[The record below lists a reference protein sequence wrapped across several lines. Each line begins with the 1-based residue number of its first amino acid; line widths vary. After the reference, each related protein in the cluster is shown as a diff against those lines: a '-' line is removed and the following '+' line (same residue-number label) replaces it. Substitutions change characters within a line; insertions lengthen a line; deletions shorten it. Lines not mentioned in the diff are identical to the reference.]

1 MNLVIMIENL
11 REAEKRNERETG
23 KEKRIG
29 PEIETEREI
38 VVMGRR
44 KGITT
49 EIIDIATEKIGKGKG
64 VEIEI
69 GMMVILTEVVTVTAT
84 G

>member
-1 MNLVIMIENL
+1 MIENL
-11 REAEKRNERETG
+11 REAEKRNERKIG
-23 KEKRIG
+23 KEKRRG
-29 PEIETEREI
+29 TEIETAREI

-49 EIIDIATEKIGKGKG
+49 AEIIDIETERIGKGIG
-64 VEIEI
+64 VGIEI
-69 GMMVILTEVVTVTAT
+69 GMMVILTEVVTVT

>member
-1 MNLVIMIENL
+1 MIENL
-11 REAEKRNERETG
+11 REAEKRNERKIG
-23 KEKRIG
+23 KEKRRDT
-29 PEIETEREI
+29 EIETAREI

-49 EIIDIATEKIGKGKG
+49 AEIIDIETERIGKGIG
-64 VEIEI
+64 VGIEI
-69 GMMVILTEVVTVTAT
+69 GMMVILTEVVTVT

>member
-11 REAEKRNERETG
+11 REAEKRNERKIG
-23 KEKRIG
+23 KEKRRDT
-29 PEIETEREI
+29 EIETAREI

-49 EIIDIATEKIGKGKG
+49 AEIIDIETERIGKGIG
-64 VEIEI
+64 IGIEI
-69 GMMVILTEVVTVTAT
+69 GMMVILTEVVTVT

>member
-29 PEIETEREI
+29 PEIEIETEREI

-49 EIIDIATEKIGKGKG
+49 EIIDIATEKIGKG
-64 VEIEI
+64 VEI

>member
-11 REAEKRNERETG
+11 QEAEKRNERETG

>member
-1 MNLVIMIENL
+1 MIENL

-38 VVMGRR
+38 VVTGRR

-49 EIIDIATEKIGKGKG
+49 EIIDIATEKIGKGNG
-64 VEIEI
+64 VEI
-69 GMMVILTEVVTVTAT
+69 GMMVILTEVVTVT
-84 G
+84 GSKLICDFQY

>member
-49 EIIDIATEKIGKGKG
+49 EIIDIATERIGKGKG
-64 VEIEI
+64 VEI

>member
-64 VEIEI
+64 VEI

>member
-1 MNLVIMIENL
+1 MIENL
-11 REAEKRNERETG
+11 REAEKRNERKIG
-23 KEKRIG
+23 KEKRRG
-29 PEIETEREI
+29 TEIETAREI

-49 EIIDIATEKIGKGKG
+49 AEIIDIETERIGKGIG
-64 VEIEI
+64 V
-69 GMMVILTEVVTVTAT
+69 GMMVILTEVVTVT